1 VVSNDA
7 AMIYLEFIERDRF
20 VPIELFRYMGNQ
32 EAIWVEGET
41 DRLLLQLGRTFR
53 FGPMPSYLAFWQ
65 IPTMDRID
73 VWQEYFTSD
82 AAFRNHRSV
91 AMHRAVHVQRAGLY
105 DELLLELADGRA
117 RDKDLNW
124 YIEYFDAAAS
134 ETDAAIR
141 DTFNKRASEFRHV
154 KLELLLRRVG
164 MLGPDPANLAVWS
177 TSQFENFERLIRSAP
192 EERGVQVKLAGLYRH
207 LGDETA

>member
-1 VVSNDA
+1 
-7 AMIYLEFIERDRF
+7 MIYLEFIERDRF

-32 EAIWVEGET
+32 DAIWVQKET

-65 IPTMDRID
+65 IATMDRFD

-82 AAFRNHRSV
+82 AAFRNHRSI

-105 DELLLELADGRA
+105 DELMMDLADSRA
-117 RDKDLNW
+117 RDEDMSW

-134 ETDAAIR
+134 ETDAAVHGAFR
-141 DTFNKRASEFRHV
+141 QRAGGFHDV

-164 MLGPDPANLAVWS
+164 MLGPDPAHLAVWS
-177 TSQFENFERLIRSAP
+177 SSKFENFERLIRSAP
-192 EERGVQVKLAGLYRH
+192 GASGAQIKQAGLYRH
-207 LGDETA
+207 HGNETV

>member
-1 VVSNDA
+1 
-7 AMIYLEFIERDRF
+7 MIYLEFVERDRF

-32 EAIWVEGET
+32 DAIWVQKET

-65 IPTMDRID
+65 IASMDRID

-105 DELLLELADGRA
+105 DELLLDLADSRA
-117 RDKDLNW
+117 RDENLNW

-134 ETDAAIR
+134 ESDAAIR
-141 DTFNKRASEFRHV
+141 GAFNTRAAEDRDV

-164 MLGPDPANLAVWS
+164 ALGPDPAHLAVWS
-177 TSQFENFERLIRSAP
+177 STKFEHFERLIRSSPQAN
-192 EERGVQVKLAGLYRH
+192 GAQIKLAGLYRH
-207 LGDETA
+207 IGNETV

>member
-1 VVSNDA
+1 
-7 AMIYLEFIERDRF
+7 MIYLEFIERDRF
-20 VPIELFRYMGNQ
+20 VPVELFRYMGNQ
-32 EAIWVEGET
+32 DAIWVQKET

-65 IPTMDRID
+65 IATMDRID

-105 DELLLELADGRA
+105 DELVVELTDSRA
-117 RDKDLNW
+117 RDQDLNW
-124 YIEYFDAAAS
+124 YIEYFDAPAAQS
-134 ETDAAIR
+134 DAAIR
-141 DTFNKRASEFRHV
+141 GAFNQRAAEFRDV

-164 MLGPDPANLAVWS
+164 MLGPEPAHLAVWS
-177 TSQFENFERLIRSAP
+177 SAKFENFEHLIRSAP
-192 EERGVQVKLAGLYRH
+192 AASGAQIKVAGLYRH
-207 LGDETA
+207 LGNETV